1 MEKKYKVTY
10 LPLFYEDLDQI
21 IGYII
26 NELNNPIAANNL
38 LNEIEKSIEE
48 RIYNPTWYK
57 EYKTNI
63 KRKSIYYRI
72 NVKNYVIFYTVR
84 NNIIEIRRILY
95 AKRNLNKL
103 I

>member
-48 RIYNPTWYK
+48 RIYNPTLYK
-57 EYKTNI
+57 EYKKNI
-63 KRKSIYYRI
+63 KSYSY
-72 NVKNYVIFYTVR
+72 
-84 NNIIEIRRILY
+84 ES
-95 AKRNLNKL
+95 
-103 I
+103 